1 MTAYDGGVF
10 VHEDFVSAYRWAKMK
25 KLVGGFKHVLCL
37 PRPAKMIQL
46 DEHIIYMC
54 GSHGQK
60 RNIATSNDLAPNG
73 SGSVKEIPLFKDM
86 KIHLGEILQLGQISR
101 NDTSP

>member
-1 MTAYDGGVF
+1 
-10 VHEDFVSAYRWAKMK
+10 
-25 KLVGGFKHVLCL
+25 
-37 PRPAKMIQL
+37 MIQL
-46 DEHIIYMC
+46 DEHIIYMG

-73 SGSVKEIPLFKDM
+73 SGSVKEIPLFQDV

-101 NDTSP
+101 NDTSPWN